1 VLRPCFVVAVL
12 LLASSIAR
20 ADDAPRSD
28 GPDAAAMFAELDK
41 NKDGQLTGDEIP
53 EDKKRL
59 FERLLRIADKD
70 QDGRLSLEEFGEG
83 IKPRERSQTPPA
95 GGERPGLDRL
105 FRRLD
110 ANGDGK
116 IALDEVPAERR
127 ERLQKLIAKEDK
139 DGDGMLNEKEFIA
152 AITARPDFDAGK
164 FFGGGQPDEPGDRH
178 RLFERLD
185 KNKDGKVTLDE
196 VPEDRRP
203 FIERRMRRADKDGDK
218 AMTLDEFSKA
228 LEQKRPDQGKPDGKP
243 AADAPPPPRVGR
255 GFPFPTLFSA
265 LDANHDGQLSA
276 EEIAAAS
283 DVIRKLDRNGD
294 GTVTPEEIMAQGSPK
309 AAAD

>member
-1 VLRPCFVVAVL
+1 MLRPCFVAAVL
-12 LLASSIAR
+12 VVASSIAR
-20 ADDAPRSD
+20 VDDAPRGE
-28 GPDAAAMFAELDK
+28 GPDSAAMFAELDK
-41 NKDGQLTGDEIP
+41 NKDGQLTADEIP
-53 EDKKRL
+53 ADKKRL

-70 QDGRLSLEEFGEG
+70 HDGRLSVEEFGTG
-83 IKPRERSQTPPA
+83 IKPRERTPVPPA

-127 ERLQKLIAKEDK
+127 ERMQKLIAKEDK

-164 FFGGGQPDEPGDRH
+164 FFGGGKPDEPGDRH

-203 FIERRMRRADKDGDK
+203 FIERLMRRADKDGDK
-218 AMTLDEFSKA
+218 AMTLEEFTKA
-228 LEQKRPDQGKPDGKP
+228 LEQRRPDDGKP
-243 AADAPPPPRVGR
+243 GGKSAADNPPLRALAE
-255 GFPFPTLFSA
+255 GFRFPVCSA
-265 LDANHDGQLSA
+265 RSMR
-276 EEIAAAS
+276 ITMAS
-283 DVIRKLDRNGD
+283 
-294 GTVTPEEIMAQGSPK
+294 
-309 AAAD
+309 